1 MTIHKE
7 GYKILVL
14 LLIVMI
20 LFVLGANT
28 FLISSVL
35 GRRIILFG
43 CIGLYLFVLMF
54 FRKPNR
60 SIEINEKLIYA
71 PADGNIVAIEEVEE
85 NEFFNEKRIQ
95 VSVFMTI
102 FDIHMNFF
110 PFSGRIKYM
119 KYHPGKNLIAFLP
132 KSSQLNEMSSVI
144 IENENGTG
152 VLVRQIAGA
161 LARRIVTYPKPGD
174 NVKQG
179 DELGFIKFGSRVDLF
194 LPIGAKINVDIG
206 QRVKGKK
213 SVIAEFAEA

>member
-14 LLIVMI
+14 LLIVLI
-20 LFVLGANT
+20 LVVLVANN
-28 FLISSVL
+28 LLVSSVL
-35 GRRIILFG
+35 GRRIILYG
-43 CIGLYLFVLMF
+43 CIVLYLFVLLF
-54 FRKPNR
+54 FRKPKR

-85 NEFFNEKRIQ
+85 NEFFKEKRIQ

-102 FDIHMNFF
+102 FDIHMNVF
-110 PFSGRIKYM
+110 PFSGKIKYM

-132 KSSQLNEMSSVI
+132 KSSQLNEMSSIV
-144 IENENGTG
+144 IENEKGTG

-194 LPIGAKINVDIG
+194 LPIGTKININLG

>member
-35 GRRIILFG
+35 SRRIILFS
-43 CIGLYLFVLMF
+43 CAGLYLFVLFF
-54 FRKPNR
+54 FRNPNR

-85 NEFFNEKRIQ
+85 DEFFNEKRIQ

-102 FDIHMNFF
+102 FDIHMNSF

-119 KYHPGKNLIAFLP
+119 KYHPGKYLIAFLP
-132 KSSQLNEMSSVI
+132 KSSQLNEMSSVV

-152 VLVRQIAGA
+152 VLIRQIAGA
-161 LARRIVTYPKPGD
+161 LARRIVTYPKSGD

-179 DELGFIKFGSRVDLF
+179 SELGFIKFGSRVDMF
-194 LPIGAKINVDIG
+194 LPIGTIINVHIG

-213 SVIAEFAEA
+213 SVIAEFAEV

>member
-20 LFVLGANT
+20 LVVLGANN
-28 FLISSVL
+28 FLVSSIL
-35 GRRIILFG
+35 GKRIIFFG
-43 CIGLYLFVLMF
+43 CVVLYLFVLLF

-71 PADGNIVAIEEVEE
+71 PADGNVVAIEEVEE
-85 NEFFNEKRIQ
+85 DEFFNENRIQ

-102 FDIHMNFF
+102 FDIHMNSF

-132 KSSQLNEMSSVI
+132 KSSQLNEMSSVV
-144 IENENGTG
+144 IENENGAG
-152 VLVRQIAGA
+152 VLIRQIAGA
-161 LARRIVTYPKPGD
+161 LARRIITYPKPGD

-194 LPIGAKINVDIG
+194 LPIGSKINVHIG
-206 QRVKGKK
+206 QRVKLKK
-213 SVIAEFAEA
+213 TVIAEFAEA

>member
-7 GYKILVL
+7 GYKFLVL

-20 LFVLGANT
+20 LVVFGTNN
-28 FLISSVL
+28 FLVSSVL
-35 GRRIILFG
+35 GKRIILFG

-54 FRKPNR
+54 FRNPNR

-71 PADGNIVAIEEVEE
+71 PADGNIVVIEEVEE
-85 NEFFNEKRIQ
+85 NEYFKEKRIQ

-102 FDIHMNFF
+102 FDVHMNIF
-110 PFSGRIKYM
+110 PFSGKIKYM
-119 KYHPGKNLIAFLP
+119 KYHPGKHLVAFLP
-132 KSSQLNEMSSVI
+132 KSSQLNEMSSLV
-144 IENENGTG
+144 IENANGTG

-194 LPIGAKINVDIG
+194 LPIGTKINVDIG

>member
-28 FLISSVL
+28 FLISSVS

-43 CIGLYLFVLMF
+43 CAGLYLFVLMF

-85 NEFFNEKRIQ
+85 DEFFNEKRIQ

-102 FDIHMNFF
+102 FDIHMNSF

-119 KYHPGKNLIAFLP
+119 KYHPGKNLVAFLP

-179 DELGFIKFGSRVDLF
+179 GELGFIKFGSRVDLF
-194 LPIGAKINVDIG
+194 LPIGTKINVDIG

-213 SVIAEFAEA
+213 SVIAEFAEV

>member
-7 GYKILVL
+7 GYKILIL
-14 LLIVMI
+14 LLVVMM
-20 LFVLGANT
+20 LFVLVANT
-28 FLISSVL
+28 FLVSSVL

-43 CIGLYLFVLMF
+43 CVGLYLFVLMF

-60 SIEINEKLIYA
+60 LIEINEKLIYA

-85 NEFFNEKRIQ
+85 DEFFNEKRIQ

-119 KYHPGKNLIAFLP
+119 KYHPGKNLVAFLP
-132 KSSQLNEMSSVI
+132 KSSKLNEMSSIV
-144 IENENGTG
+144 IENEDNTG

-179 DELGFIKFGSRVDLF
+179 DELGFIKFGSRVDMF
-194 LPIGAKINVDIG
+194 LPIGTKINVKIG

>member
-7 GYKILVL
+7 GYKTLIL

-35 GRRIILFG
+35 GRRIILFS
-43 CIGLYLFVLMF
+43 CIGLYLFILMF
-54 FRKPNR
+54 FRNPNR
-60 SIEINEKLIYA
+60 SVEINEKLIYA
-71 PADGNIVAIEEVEE
+71 SADGNIVAIEEVEE
-85 NEFFNEKRIQ
+85 DEFFNEKRIQ

-102 FDIHMNFF
+102 FDIHMNSF
-110 PFSGRIKYM
+110 PISGRIKYM

-132 KSSQLNEMSSVI
+132 KSSQLNEMSSVV
-144 IENENGTG
+144 IENENGIG
-152 VLVRQIAGA
+152 ILVRQIAGA

-194 LPIGAKINVDIG
+194 LPIGTKINVDIG

-213 SVIAEFAEA
+213 SVIAEFAEV

>member
-28 FLISSVL
+28 FLISSVS

-43 CIGLYLFVLMF
+43 CAGLYLFVLMF

-179 DELGFIKFGSRVDLF
+179 DELGFIKFGSRVDMF
-194 LPIGAKINVDIG
+194 LPIGTKINVKIG

>member
-7 GYKILVL
+7 GYKILVF
-14 LLIVMI
+14 LLIVII
-20 LFVLGANT
+20 LVVLGANN
-28 FLISSVL
+28 FLVSSVL
-35 GRRIILFG
+35 GRRVILFG
-43 CIGLYLFVLMF
+43 CIGLYLLVLMF
-54 FRKPNR
+54 FRNPNR

-71 PADGNIVAIEEVEE
+71 PADGNIVVIEEVKED
-85 NEFFNEKRIQ
+85 EFFNERRIQ

-102 FDIHMNFF
+102 FDVHMNIF
-110 PFSGRIKYM
+110 PFSGRIKYV
-119 KYHPGKNLIAFLP
+119 KYHPGKNLVAFLP
-132 KSSQLNEMSSVI
+132 KSSQLNERSSVV
-144 IENENGTG
+144 IENENGAG
-152 VLVRQIAGA
+152 VLIRQIAGA

-194 LPIGAKINVDIG
+194 LPIGTKINVDIG

>member
-20 LFVLGANT
+20 LFVLGVDT
-28 FLISSVL
+28 FLVSSVL

-43 CIGLYLFVLMF
+43 CVGLYLFVLMF

-60 SIEINEKLIYA
+60 LIEINEKLIYA

-179 DELGFIKFGSRVDLF
+179 DELGFIKFGSRVDMF
-194 LPIGAKINVDIG
+194 LPIGTKINVKIG

>member
-7 GYKILVL
+7 GYKILVSL
-14 LLIVMI
+14 LVVLILV
-20 LFVLGANT
+20 VLVANN
-28 FLISSVL
+28 LLVSSVL
-35 GRRIILFG
+35 GRRIIFYG
-43 CIGLYLFVLMF
+43 CIGLYLLVLLF
-54 FRKPNR
+54 FRKPKR
-60 SIEINEKLIYA
+60 SIEINEKLIFA

-85 NEFFNEKRIQ
+85 NEFFKEKRIQ

-102 FDIHMNFF
+102 FDAHINNF
-110 PFSGRIKYM
+110 PFSGKIKYM

-132 KSSQLNEMSSVI
+132 KSSQLNEMSSIV
-144 IENENGTG
+144 IENEKGTG

-161 LARRIVTYPKPGD
+161 LARRIITYPKPGD

-194 LPIGAKINVDIG
+194 LPIGAKINVGIG

-213 SVIAEFAEA
+213 SVIAEFAD

>member
-20 LFVLGANT
+20 LFVLGVDT
-28 FLISSVL
+28 FLVSSVL

-43 CIGLYLFVLMF
+43 CVGLYLFVLMF

-60 SIEINEKLIYA
+60 LIEINEKLIYA

-85 NEFFNEKRIQ
+85 DEFFNEKRIQ

-102 FDIHMNFF
+102 FDIHMNSF

>member
-28 FLISSVL
+28 FLISSVS

-43 CIGLYLFVLMF
+43 CAGLYLFVLMF

-85 NEFFNEKRIQ
+85 DEFFNEKRIQ

-102 FDIHMNFF
+102 FDIHMNSF

-119 KYHPGKNLIAFLP
+119 KYHPGKNLVAFLP

-179 DELGFIKFGSRVDLF
+179 DELGFIKFGSRVDMF
-194 LPIGAKINVDIG
+194 LPIGTKINVKIG

>member
-20 LFVLGANT
+20 LVVLGANN
-28 FLISSVL
+28 FLVSSVL

-54 FRKPNR
+54 FRNPNR
-60 SIEINEKLIYA
+60 SVEVNEKLIYT
-71 PADGNIVAIEEVEE
+71 PADGNVVVIEEVEE
-85 NEFFNEKRIQ
+85 DEFFKEKRIQ
-95 VSVFMTI
+95 LSVFMTI
-102 FDIHMNFF
+102 FDVHMNSF
-110 PFSGRIKYM
+110 PFSGEIKYM
-119 KYHPGKNLIAFLP
+119 KYHPGRNLVAFLP
-132 KSSQLNEMSSVI
+132 KSSQLNEMSSVV
-144 IENENGTG
+144 IENENGAG
-152 VLVRQIAGA
+152 VLIRQIAGA
-161 LARRIVTYPKPGD
+161 LARRIITYPKPGD

-194 LPIGAKINVDIG
+194 LPIGTKINVDIG